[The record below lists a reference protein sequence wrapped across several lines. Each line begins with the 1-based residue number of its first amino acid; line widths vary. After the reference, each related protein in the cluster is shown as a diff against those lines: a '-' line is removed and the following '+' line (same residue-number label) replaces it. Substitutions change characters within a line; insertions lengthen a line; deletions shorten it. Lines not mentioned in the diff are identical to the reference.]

1 MLGKAGMTS
10 EKLLKAARK
19 VKETFGTDPKD
30 PWSAKAGIQESSIDN
45 YLLAKGQNP
54 KYVDQQKKAAL
65 ARSHEYQ
72 NWASTRTKQEE
83 VEIRDLDEEVTDE
96 THPWEVYHRQQQRVV
111 GRYKTRAAASRAQ
124 DRHDNAYGGYIT
136 TARNVNDR
144 KKTNEGKDPNM
155 DAGCGSQSVFVSNAN
170 TTNSPSDKKL
180 NTKLKKEEVE
190 ELDELSKKTLGSYVT
205 SASRSAAD
213 TAHGIAHVSARKYT
227 GKNSDIMRDLQKKSV
242 HRMATTLNKRQQGIE
257 KAVSKLAKEE
267 IESIDESDVKHNGKI
282 IGYVSK
288 HDEGGWEGV
297 HHGDDDAVGVRYK
310 YFHHPEATK
319 SEIINAIKK
328 HHEKHIQKM
337 QKESNY
343 EWSGAGGM
351 YETDA
356 VKQHYS
362 LIDKYLM
369 SKGINPKYV
378 DQQKKAAEARTDAF
392 RKWKEHALQ
401 TQKESVLHDEPEG
414 TLTRVSERSRAFKLI
429 KSIVKGHKKSM
440 SEEMYDKDK
449 EEKDPAR
456 VYGKAPK
463 LEKPDDKEKSK
474 SENKPQA
481 AATLS
486 GGRTLTGQDRDVVEL
501 DPMMRNRPGQPDIT
515 KGKDKDKDK
524 DKKDDKKSDKK

>member
-83 VEIRDLDEEVTDE
+83 IDPSVKTTDMLRGRIKGGKKDDVGPGADFKSTKVKYHPGPMSEDENLDEEVTDE
-96 THPWEVYHRQQQRVV
+96 THPWEVYHRKQERVV
-111 GRYKTRAAASRAQ
+111 GRYKTHKAASRAV
-124 DRHDNAYGGYIT
+124 DRHDNAYGGYVAV
-136 TARNVNDR
+136 ARNVNDR

-155 DAGCGSQSVFVSNAN
+155 DAGCGSQSDFVSNAN
-170 TTNSPSDKKL
+170 TSNSPSDKKL

-190 ELDELSKKTLGSYVT
+190 ELDELSKNTLGSYIKKASKSVRT
-205 SASRSAAD
+205 RAAFNAAAPGSAKSPEGRIK
-213 TAHGIAHVSARKYT
+213 GIAK
-227 GKNSDIMRDLQKKSV
+227 
-242 HRMATTLNKRQQGIE
+242 ATD
-257 KAVSKLAKEE
+257 KL
-267 IESIDESDVKHNGKI
+267 
-282 IGYVSK
+282 
-288 HDEGGWEGV
+288 
-297 HHGDDDAVGVRYK
+297 
-310 YFHHPEATK
+310 T
-319 SEIINAIKK
+319 
-328 HHEKHIQKM
+328 
-337 QKESNY
+337 KESNY

-414 TLTRVSERSRAFKLI
+414 TLTRVSEKSRAFKLI

-449 EEKDPAR
+449 EEKEPAR